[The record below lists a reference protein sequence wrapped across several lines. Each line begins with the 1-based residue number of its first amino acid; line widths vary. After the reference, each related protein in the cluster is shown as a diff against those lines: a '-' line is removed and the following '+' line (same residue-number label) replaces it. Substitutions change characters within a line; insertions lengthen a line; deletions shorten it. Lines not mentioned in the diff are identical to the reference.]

1 MLVRSRARYIDLQ
14 SRTTCTSML
23 NEHVTY
29 NDRGCL
35 LGTTLHRS
43 RGTRAKFTEIG
54 DRWGG
59 TGTIKFTL
67 WQCVEEKLSRSRY
80 SADGHVCRSG
90 VHVRGYSLKGHLV
103 TLGC

>member
-1 MLVRSRARYIDLQ
+1 MRSRARYIDLQ

-29 NDRGCL
+29 NDRGCH

-43 RGTRAKFTEIG
+43 RDRARNSRRSEI
-54 DRWGG
+54 DREGR
-59 TGTIKFTL
+59 GTIKFTL
-67 WQCVEEKLSRSRY
+67 WQCVEKKLSRSRH
-80 SADGHVCRSG
+80 SVDGHVCRSG